1 MENRKSIGLL
11 CLRMLCVAMFCHFAS
26 SLEAVAK
33 EDVERVLDRLDRE
46 IRRVDAY
53 KQLREEGI
61 DSVKQVRRGLRRGDG
76 GWFDCTMDIAGRY
89 SSFNNDSAIFYYGEG
104 LLTARE
110 GGMDSLVTE
119 FRVRRATCLSIGGY
133 IHDAIQEVALVDT
146 TRFGAGLWRTYR
158 DATRQMYSYIS
169 SYYDEGVPGRDRWRN
184 LSVDAQKRLLPL
196 LDKGSVDYRLNL
208 GEYYYSCREYSRSR
222 QVLSSLVGEI
232 SSDTREYAVASHILA
247 EIARVSGNRND
258 YIYHLANSAIADI
271 RRAALEVT
279 SIQELGGSLFE
290 AGETKRAHN
299 YLITAMDNAVGSR
312 ASVRIGQTSELLT
325 MVEHDHG
332 RQIAAWRRVT
342 NVAILVLVVC
352 LVALVVTMWYLR
364 RQLRRVDRMKS
375 VLEEA
380 NKTKDVYISQFLALS
395 SIYMDKLQQFS
406 KLVNRKLSAGQ
417 VDELQKLTKSGKF
430 IEEQSKEFYSVFDD
444 AFLHI
449 YPAFV
454 EKVNELLR
462 PEHRIAPPDG
472 ELLNSDLR
480 ILAFMRLGIDD
491 AQRVEQILNY
501 SVNTIYAYRNKLRNK
516 AISRD
521 TFEADIM
528 AIG

>member
-1 MENRKSIGLL
+1 MP
-11 CLRMLCVAMFCHFAS
+11 
-26 SLEAVAK
+26 
-33 EDVERVLDRLDRE
+33 
-46 IRRVDAY
+46 
-53 KQLREEGI
+53 GI
-61 DSVKQVRRGLRRGDG
+61 
-76 GWFDCTMDIAGRY
+76 F
-89 SSFNNDSAIFYYGEG
+89 
-104 LLTARE
+104 
-110 GGMDSLVTE
+110 
-119 FRVRRATCLSIGGY
+119 
-133 IHDAIQEVALVDT
+133 
-146 TRFGAGLWRTYR
+146 
-158 DATRQMYSYIS
+158 
-169 SYYDEGVPGRDRWRN
+169 
-184 LSVDAQKRLLPL
+184 
-196 LDKGSVDYRLNL
+196 
-208 GEYYYSCREYSRSR
+208 RSR

-342 NVAILVLVVC
+342 NVAILALVVC
-352 LVALVVTMWYLR
+352 LVALVVAMWYLR

-406 KLVNRKLSAGQ
+406 KLVNRKLSSGQ

-454 EKVNELLR
+454 ERVNELLR

-491 AQRVEQILNY
+491 AQRVAQILNY